1 MEQYLSTK
9 PTQNQI
15 DVLATVKKSTHFAFS
30 RTRSSISHK
39 KVQKYQRS
47 KKIKIK
53 S

>member
-15 DVLATVKKSTHFAFS
+15 DVLATVKKSTNFAFS

-39 KVQKYQRS
+39 KFENTNAAR
-47 KKIKIK
+47 KIRN
-53 S
+53 